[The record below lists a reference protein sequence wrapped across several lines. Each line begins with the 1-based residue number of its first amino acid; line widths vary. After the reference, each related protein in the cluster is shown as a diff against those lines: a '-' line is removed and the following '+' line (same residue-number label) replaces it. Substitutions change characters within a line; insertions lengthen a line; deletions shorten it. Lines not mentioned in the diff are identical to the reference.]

1 MKKILTTACA
11 VAALSVS
18 LPSSA
23 GMFDTEAKTK
33 HPIMLVPGIFAFDE
47 IATIDM
53 FYKIPDA
60 LEDEGGTV
68 YTAEIN
74 SFDSSVMRGEALIAQ
89 MEDIIATSTPWWQW
103 WATPITKFNIM
114 GHSQGGLTARY
125 IMAVRPD
132 LVASLT
138 TLSSPHTGS
147 PIADLVTSAFPP
159 ETVQGKLFATFANA
173 VGDLVNLMS
182 GATAS
187 DADIEAMLSEFN
199 AEGAAAFNA
208 TYPAGLPTT
217 ECGSGPASV
226 NMDGFNIPLY
236 SWGGDRHLTNAF
248 DISDPLF
255 LLTGLA
261 FDGEPNDGITGVC
274 ANHFG
279 TVLNDSYA
287 WNHLDAN
294 NHVLGAAN
302 IFETD
307 PKTVFVNHAN
317 RLKNQGL

>member
-11 VAALSVS
+11 LAALSIS

-23 GMFDTEAKTK
+23 GFFDTEAKTK
-33 HPIMLVPGIFAFDE
+33 NPIMLIPGIFAFDQ

-60 LEDEGGTV
+60 IESEGGTV
-68 YTAEIN
+68 YTAKVN
-74 SFDSSVMRGEALIAQ
+74 SFDSSVMRGEELIAQ
-89 MEDIIATSTPWWQW
+89 MEDIIASTPWWKKK
-103 WATPITKFNIM
+103 ITKFNLM
-114 GHSQGGLTARY
+114 GHSQGGLTGRY
-125 IMAVRPD
+125 VMAVRPD

-147 PIADLVTSAFPP
+147 PVADLMTDTFPP
-159 ETVQGKLFATFANA
+159 DTVQGEMFEAFANA
-173 VGDLVNLMS
+173 VGDMVNLMS
-182 GATAS
+182 DNKKS
-187 DADIEAMLSEFN
+187 KADIQAMLSEFN

-217 ECGSGPASV
+217 ECGVGPASV
-226 NMDGFNIPLY
+226 TMDGYNIPLY
-236 SWGGDRHLTNAF
+236 SWGGDRHLTNAL

-255 LLTGLA
+255 ALTGLA
-261 FDGEPNDGITGVC
+261 FEIGVANDGITGVC

-287 WNHLDAN
+287 WNHIDAN

-302 IFETD
+302 LFETD

-317 RLKNQGL
+317 RLKGQGL